1 MIVIVDYGLGNLR
14 SILMKFKRIKA
25 NAIISADPADIER
38 ADKLVLPGV
47 GYFAVGMKNLQESG
61 LLSVLNKQVLK
72 KNVPIL
78 GICLG
83 MQLLTKFSEEGNNDG
98 LGWIDAVTKKLNFSS
113 AQDKLRIPH
122 MGWNTIFPKQP
133 SILLEGIDLDVR
145 FYFAHTYAV
154 SCNDE
159 RSIVATTEYGY
170 EFASIIQKDNI
181 YGAQF
186 HPEKSH
192 FHGLK
197 LIDNFV
203 RLS

>member
-25 NAIISADPADIER
+25 EAIISADPIDIER

-47 GYFAVGMKNLQESG
+47 GYFAAGMNNLRNSG
-61 LLSVLNKQVLK
+61 LIPILNKKVMEFHIPL
-72 KNVPIL
+72 L

-83 MQLLTKFSEEGNNDG
+83 MQLLTKFSEEGGCDG
-98 LGWIDAVTKKLNFSS
+98 LGWIDAITKKFNFSS
-113 AQDKLRIPH
+113 PQDKLRIPH
-122 MGWNTIFPKQP
+122 MGWNTISQKQH
-133 SILLEGIDLDVR
+133 SVLLEGIDPDVR

-154 SCNDE
+154 SCNDDQ
-159 RSIVATTEYGY
+159 SIVATTEYGY
-170 EFASIIQKDNI
+170 DFASIIQKGNI
-181 YGAQF
+181 YGTQF

-203 RLS
+203 RLT